1 MSELNSITGSPL
13 RRVRHAAGWGFVALT
28 AWLGASGSA
37 RAAAVD
43 FQRDILPI
51 LSDKCFH
58 CHGPDEKARKA
69 KLRLDTPEG
78 AFQANAK
85 GKVAIVRGKSTE
97 SELFRRL
104 VTSDADDLMPPPE
117 SNRTLTLKQKEQI
130 RDWIDSGAKWER
142 HWAFQPIVRPQVP
155 MPKDSAWARG
165 PIDRFVLAKLEAHQ
179 MKPAPPADRE
189 RWLRRVTL
197 DLTGLPPSL
206 KEVDAFLADR
216 AAGAEERVVD
226 RLLGSPRFGERMAT
240 DWLDLARY
248 SDTHGFQMDRYR
260 PMWPWRDWVIRSFN
274 RNLPFDKF
282 VTWQLAGDLLPN
294 PTQEQRLATAF
305 NRNHLQNEEGGIVAE
320 EFRVSYVVDRVN
332 TFGSA
337 FLGMTFEC
345 SRCHDHKYDPISQR
359 DFYQLFSMFQNI
371 DESGQTVYFGEIMP
385 VPTLLLA
392 NEEESARIERFKA
405 AGSRLDERRAEVVA
419 STKSAFEAWLA
430 QRPQQPSIPGLVASY
445 AFDGTGDARFA
456 NGVQGGKPAS
466 PAEAPA
472 SGAGR
477 FGEAL
482 LLSGENGV
490 TLPGAG
496 PMSRTEPFSLSVWLN
511 PPGQSPRWVVL
522 HKSRAWMDAGS
533 RGFELLLED
542 GHVSVG
548 LHHMWPGN
556 SLRIRSRVAVPTN
569 SWSHVAIT
577 YDGSSRASGLH
588 LYLDGKPA
596 EVEVVRDGLW
606 KDITYGGGEPDLTI
620 GFRMR
625 DSGFKGGRVDELRV
639 FNRELSALES
649 AHLAGDSLFGDL
661 LKRPALALSP
671 AERSLL
677 FDHFCTA
684 ISPEMARWRE
694 DQLGVRQEL
703 NRLVMSIPDIMVMQE
718 LPTPKPAHILRRGAY
733 DAPGE
738 AVTAGVPAALPPLPA
753 GAPANRLGLARWLL
767 APENPLMARVTVNR
781 AWQMMFG
788 RGLVETA
795 DNFGTQGAPPTHPEL
810 LDWMAR
816 DFMDGGW
823 DWKHLLREI
832 ALSSTYRQSS
842 KAGADLLAADPQ
854 NDWLA
859 RGPARRLTAEMLRDQ
874 ALAVSGLLSETV
886 GGPSVKPYQPEGLWE
901 VAMGNPRYD
910 QGHGAELHR
919 RSLYTYWKR
928 TVPPPAMVTFDAA
941 ERNACVVRRQSTSTP
956 LQALAL
962 LNDPQIV
969 EAARHVAERMYREA
983 GPTDAERVSHA
994 FRLVTGRRASERE
1007 AAVLVSMLQTQRA
1020 RFRSEPAAAS
1030 RLLGVGEAR
1039 NSAEWSEVDLASGAV
1054 LAEALLNHD
1063 EAILRR

>member
-13 RRVRHAAGWGFVALT
+13 RRVRRAAGWGFVALT
-28 AWLGASGSA
+28 AWLGAPAGA
-37 RAAAVD
+37 LAAAVD

-78 AFQANAK
+78 AFQTNAK
-85 GKVAIVRGKSTE
+85 GKVSIVRGKSTE

-117 SNRTLTLKQKEQI
+117 SNRTLTPKQKEQI
-130 RDWIDSGAKWER
+130 RDWIDAGAKWVR

-155 MPKDSAWARG
+155 VPRDSTWARG

-405 AGSRLDERRAEVVA
+405 AGSRLDGRRAEVVA
-419 STKSAFEAWLA
+419 STQSAFEAWLA

-466 PAEAPA
+466 PVEAPA

-490 TLPGAG
+490 SLPGAG
-496 PMSRTEPFSLSVWLN
+496 PTSRTDPFSLSVWLN

-556 SLRIRSRVAVPTN
+556 SLRLRSRLVVPTN

-596 EVEVVRDGLW
+596 AVEVVRDGLW

-649 AHLAGDSLFGDL
+649 AHLAGDSLFEAL
-661 LKRPALALSP
+661 LKRPASALSG
-671 AERSLL
+671 ADRSLL

-684 ISPEMARWRE
+684 ISPEMIRWRQE
-694 DQLGVRQEL
+694 QLGVRQEL

-823 DWKHLLREI
+823 DWKQLLREI

-842 KAGADLLAADPQ
+842 KGVADLLAADPQ

-1020 RFRSEPAAAS
+1020 RFRAEPAAAS

>member
-1 MSELNSITGSPL
+1 MSELNSNTGSPL
-13 RRVRHAAGWGFVALT
+13 RRVRRAASLGFVALA
-28 AWLGASGSA
+28 AWLAAPAGA
-37 RAAAVD
+37 RAATVD

-85 GKVAIVRGKSTE
+85 GKVSIIRGKSAE

-117 SNRTLTLKQKEQI
+117 SKRTLTQKQKDQI
-130 RDWIDSGAKWER
+130 REWIDAGAKWER
-142 HWAFQPIVRPQVP
+142 HWAFQPIVRPQIP
-155 MPKDSAWARG
+155 QPKDAAWARG
-165 PIDRFVLAKLEAHQ
+165 PIDRFVLAKLESHQ
-179 MKPAPPADRE
+179 MKPAPAADRE

-206 KEVDAFLADR
+206 KEVDVFLADR
-216 AAGAEERVVD
+216 AGGAEERVVD
-226 RLLGSPRFGERMAT
+226 RLLGSPRFGERMAV

-305 NRNHLQNEEGGIVAE
+305 NRNHLQNEEGGIVEE

-392 NEEESARIERFKA
+392 NEEESARIERFRT
-405 AGSRLDERRAEVVA
+405 AGARLDGRRPEVVA
-419 STKSAFEAWLA
+419 STQPAFEAWLA
-430 QRPQQPSIPGLVASY
+430 QRPQQPSISGLVASY
-445 AFDGTGDARFA
+445 AFDGTGDSRFA
-456 NGVQGGKPAS
+456 NGVKGGKPAS
-466 PAEAPA
+466 PVEAPA
-472 SGAGR
+472 SVAGR

-482 LLSGENGV
+482 LLNGENGV

-496 PMSRTEPFSLSVWLN
+496 SVSRTDPFSLSVWLN

-533 RGFELLLED
+533 RGFELLLEE

-556 SLRIRSRVAVPTN
+556 SLRIRSRQAVPTN

-577 YDGSSRASGLH
+577 YDGSSRATGLH

-649 AHLAGDSLFGDL
+649 AHLAGDSRFEAL
-661 LKRPALALSP
+661 LKRPVSSLS
-671 AERSLL
+671 AADRSLL

-684 ISPEMARWRE
+684 ISPEMSRWRE
-694 DQLGVRQEL
+694 EQLGVRQEL
-703 NRLVMSIPDIMVMQE
+703 NRMVMSIPDIMVMQE
-718 LPTPKPAHILRRGAY
+718 LPSPKPAHILRRGAY

-832 ALSSTYRQSS
+832 ALSFTYRQSS
-842 KAGADLLAADPQ
+842 KAGAELLAADPQ

-919 RSLYTYWKR
+919 RSLYTFWKR

-983 GPTDAERVSHA
+983 GPTDAERVTHA

-1020 RFRSEPAAAS
+1020 RFRAEPAAAS

-1039 NSAEWSEVDLASGAV
+1039 NCAAWSEVDLASGAV